1 MKYAA
6 RRSFPVSC
14 GGRPKHSGEGGQS
27 LPYRI
32 VQRRSGGSYEVV
44 LPLRLSD
51 WFFPAPFSAEPA
63 AIDFTS
69 GLRHCFLVTCD
80 LLRAQIWVSLKPNRL
95 CLATH
100 CSAQLPI
107 RLNESPLREILKK
120 RLEFGRALVGSDFI
134 FLEQC
139 IP

>member
-1 MKYAA
+1 MLA
-6 RRSFPVSC
+6 
-14 GGRPKHSGEGGQS
+14 Q
-27 LPYRI
+27 RI
-32 VQRRSGGSYEVV
+32 ALRLTGDNYEVV
-44 LPLRLSD
+44 LPLTLSD
-51 WFFPAPFSAEPA
+51 WFFPGPFSAEPA